1 MKRLFVGLAGLA
13 LGITVG
19 LSQQPV
25 RFDDY
30 FLDRTLRV
38 DYFHV
43 GDAKDEFVTLDHLY
57 AQGTWAGN
65 PRRTID
71 DLGNGRYKV
80 MVYDIATN
88 NLIFSRGFDS
98 YFGEYKA
105 SDPALKG
112 VKRTYHE
119 SLLIPFPKRPI
130 RFEILARDKEN
141 IYHSLFLQTIDPD
154 GYDIIT
160 EKPNRYDKVF
170 SVLTSGDPHDKVD
183 LVFIAEGYTAEQG
196 EAFRKDVE
204 TFVNALFSF
213 EPFKSNKSKFNVS
226 GVFRPSSDQEMDEPR
241 QHRYKNT
248 VVDASFNA
256 LGTDRYMLTEGNR
269 AYRDIASAVP
279 YDALCILVNSERYG
293 GGALYNTFTIS
304 TTHNTLSQKVFRH
317 EFGHGFGGLADEYYA
332 SEVAYSDFYPKG
344 VEPMEPNITAL
355 LDPTRVKWASQL
367 SPGISVP
374 TEWGKATYDS
384 LRAEVGTLYKERS
397 ERLQALERSG
407 AAKDEIGRVR
417 KEFDTRAADLQRD
430 VRAFTLEHPLRDKV
444 GVFEGA
450 GFASEGL
457 YRPMVNCLMFSND
470 QEEYCRVCQKGLL
483 RVIDFL
489 TN

>member
-1 MKRLFVGLAGLA
+1 MKHLSFI
-13 LGITVG
+13 LGVAAIASATA
-19 LSQQPV
+19 LSQQTV

-30 FLDRTLRV
+30 FLDKTLRV
-38 DYFHV
+38 DYYHV
-43 GDAKDEFVTLDHLY
+43 GDAQEELVTLDQLY
-57 AQGTWAGN
+57 EQGTWAGN

-71 DLGNGRYKV
+71 DLGNGRYMVK
-80 MVYDIATN
+80 VYDVATN

-98 YFGEYKA
+98 YFGEYKT

-119 SLLIPFPKRPI
+119 SLLIPYPKRPV
-130 RFEILARDKEN
+130 RFEILRRDKEN
-141 IYHSLFLQTIDPD
+141 IYHPLFIHKIEPEDY
-154 GYDIIT
+154 GIIT
-160 EKPNRYDKVF
+160 EKPNQYDKVF
-170 SVLTSGDPHDKVD
+170 RVLANGDPHEKVD
-183 LVFIAEGYTAEQG
+183 LVFIAEGYTADQE
-196 EAFRKDVE
+196 EAFRRDVE
-204 TFVNALFSF
+204 TFVNAVFSF
-213 EPFKSNKSKFNVS
+213 EPFKGNKSKFNVS
-226 GVFRPSSDQEMDEPR
+226 GVFRPSSDQGMDEPR

-279 YDALCILVNSERYG
+279 YDALCILVNSDRYG

-304 TTHNTLSQKVFRH
+304 TTHNALSQKVFRH

-355 LDPTRVKWASQL
+355 LDPSRVKWAYQL
-367 SPGISVP
+367 SPGIAVP
-374 TEWGKATYDS
+374 TEWGKVTYDS
-384 LRAEVGTLYKERS
+384 LRAEAGKLYKERS
-397 ERLQALERSG
+397 ERLQDLEKSG
-407 AAKDEIGRVR
+407 ASKEEIEKVR
-417 KEFDTRAADLQRD
+417 KEFDKLSADLRKK
-430 VRAFTLEHPLRDKV
+430 VVTYTLEHPLKDKV

-450 GFASEGL
+450 GFASQGL

-470 QEEYCRVCQKGLL
+470 QDEYCRVCQRGLA
-483 RVIDFL
+483 RVIDFFAK
-489 TN
+489 

>member
-1 MKRLFVGLAGLA
+1 MNRSSVLAGIVLVA
-13 LGITVG
+13 TVA

-38 DYFHV
+38 DYYHV
-43 GDAKDEFVTLDHLY
+43 GDAKDELVTLDHLY
-57 AQGTWAGN
+57 EQGTWAGN
-65 PRRTID
+65 PRKTID

-80 MVYDIATN
+80 EVYDVATN
-88 NLIFSRGFDS
+88 NLVFSRGFDS
-98 YFGEYKA
+98 YFGEYKT
-105 SDPALKG
+105 SDPAVKG

-119 SLLIPFPKRPI
+119 SLLIPYPKHPV
-130 RFEILARDKEN
+130 RFEILSRDKQN
-141 IYHSLFLQTIDPD
+141 LYHPLFTQTIDPD
-154 GYDIIT
+154 DYSIIT

-170 SVLTSGDPHDKVD
+170 HVLTNGDPHEKVD
-183 LVFIAEGYTAEQG
+183 LVFIAEGYTADQE

-204 TFVNALFSF
+204 TFVNAVFSF
-213 EPFKSNKSKFNVS
+213 EPFKSNKSRFNVS
-226 GVFRPSSDQEMDEPR
+226 GIFRPSSDQGMDEPR

-248 VVDASFNA
+248 NVDASFNA

-279 YDALCILVNSERYG
+279 YDALCILVNSDRYG

-304 TTHNTLSQKVFRH
+304 TTHNPLSQKVFRH

-332 SEVAYSDFYPKG
+332 AEVAYSDFYPKG

-355 LDPTRVKWASQL
+355 LDPARVKWADQL
-367 SPGISVP
+367 SPGIAVP

-384 LRAEVGTLYKERS
+384 LRAEVGKLYKERS
-397 ERLQALERSG
+397 ERMQNLQRSG
-407 AAKDEIGRVR
+407 ASKDEVEKVR
-417 KEFDTRAADLQRD
+417 KEFDRRAADLQKK
-430 VRAFTLEHPLRDKV
+430 VLAYTLDHPLKGKV

-470 QEEYCRVCQKGLL
+470 QDEYCRVCQRGFL

-489 TN
+489 AD